1 MLEFQAEGL
10 CKSADRLDE
19 AALRRAMAGQE
30 ILQSTALAFDTQRR
44 LHFTLGGLPALMEYE
59 ECAEGVAQ
67 GTVRDIAILTRV
79 GRPTCFLIQSCE
91 ATESGQ
97 LVFHLS
103 RTEAQRRC
111 RREYLDELPLGSV
124 IHCTVTHIEPFGAF
138 CDVGCGISALLPI
151 DCLSVSRISSP
162 ADRVS
167 VGQQLLCAVKSRDPQ
182 GRLVLTLRELLG
194 TWSENAAC
202 FSPGET
208 VVGIVRSVEDYGVF
222 IEIAPN
228 LAGLAES
235 GEGLRPGQTVSVY
248 IKNILPDKMK
258 IKLVVVNRNVGSPLR
273 FEPRYFIRS
282 GRLQHWVYSTPQSP
296 KQIETTFV

>member
-10 CKSADRLDE
+10 CRSADHMSE

-44 LHFTLGGLPALMEYE
+44 LHFRLGGYTALMEYE
-59 ECAEGVAQ
+59 ECAEGVVQ

-91 ATESGQ
+91 ATEEGQ
-97 LVFHLS
+97 LIFHLS

-111 RREYLDELPLGSV
+111 RVEYLDELPLGSV

-235 GEGLRPGQTVSVY
+235 TEGLRPGQAVSVY

-258 IKLVVVNRNVGSPLR
+258 IKLVVVNRNVGSSLR
-273 FEPRYFIRS
+273 FEPRYFIRG

-296 KQIETTFV
+296 KQIETSFV

>member
-194 TWSENAAC
+194 T
-202 FSPGET
+202 
-208 VVGIVRSVEDYGVF
+208 
-222 IEIAPN
+222 
-228 LAGLAES
+228 
-235 GEGLRPGQTVSVY
+235 
-248 IKNILPDKMK
+248 
-258 IKLVVVNRNVGSPLR
+258 
-273 FEPRYFIRS
+273 
-282 GRLQHWVYSTPQSP
+282 
-296 KQIETTFV
+296 